1 MAICHSSSPS
11 LPLGGDGAYL
21 VSRSVLGLFPT
32 SFQQL
37 RVADVESATVVVSE
51 TSDRKTEDTK
61 NHRAVPIL
69 SPVSYAS
76 PLKPEPLSV

>member
-1 MAICHSSSPS
+1 M
-11 LPLGGDGAYL
+11 
-21 VSRSVLGLFPT
+21 
-32 SFQQL
+32 
-37 RVADVESATVVVSE
+37 ESTTVVVSE
-51 TSDRKTEDTK
+51 SSDLKTEDTK